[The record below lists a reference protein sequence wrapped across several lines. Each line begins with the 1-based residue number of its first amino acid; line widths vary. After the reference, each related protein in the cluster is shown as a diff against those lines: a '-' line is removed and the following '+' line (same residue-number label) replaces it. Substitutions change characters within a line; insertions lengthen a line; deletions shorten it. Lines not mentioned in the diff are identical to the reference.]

1 MAQDL
6 FGIVGTSIAGTYE
19 VEAVVAEGGFAIVYR
34 AHHTGFGAKVALK
47 CLKLS
52 QKVGPE
58 RQAEFLAQFK
68 AEAALLF
75 QLSSSIPTVVRPL
88 HIDALT
94 TKEGTFVPYMVLEW
108 LEGETLAAI
117 IHHRAADGLPPPPLK
132 KLVRLLG
139 PVAQALARA
148 HDFTT
153 ADGQRVSIVHQDIK
167 PENIFVASA
176 AGEQVVK
183 ILDYGVAK
191 AQSFASQVAG
201 PSAAGRSGVHSFTPA
216 YAAPEQ
222 WAPDKFG
229 ETGSWT
235 DVWGLA
241 LTLVEAMAG
250 RLIIDGDVATM
261 MNIALDPVARPTPLN
276 SDVDVPPE
284 VEEVFERA
292 LALQPKD
299 RQSNVGEFWDEL
311 LVALGMKEGPRDARR
326 EGGGLLREERVAVP
340 KPRPQAKGAT
350 LARVKLQARA
360 APKAPLALPKHR
372 LTIDDPFELDDLSS
386 PAFDAPAPAPPPRGP
401 KPEPRMSLELKLP
414 SEPPPG
420 RRDREASIP
429 SMPPAGGSNLEAS
442 IPSLPPHALAPEPA
456 PRPAPEPARPAAPP
470 RPPSLELEIPSAPV
484 RKPQVAI
491 APVMSR
497 NALDVDAAAP
507 SHPPDALEASLRPAA
522 PERASPARSARSGEL
537 DLGAEAPALRVD
549 FRSELPPRPEAPPLR
564 PAPPRR
570 ERAPSFADAGDAPAK
585 KRVNLLGLGAGL
597 IVAAIAIGAADR
609 ALRKEDGASIVSL
622 GPVTPMLLAGLL
634 FAVGVGLVIYQ
645 FLPHDE
651 H

>member
-1 MAQDL
+1 MATDR

-117 IHHRAADGLPPPPLK
+117 IHHRAADSLPPPPLK

-201 PSAAGRSGVHSFTPA
+201 PGAAERSGVHSFTPA

-229 ETGSWT
+229 ETGAWT

-250 RLIIDGDVATM
+250 RLIIDGDIATM

-276 SDVDVPPE
+276 NDVEVSPE

-292 LALQPKD
+292 LALNPQH

-340 KPRPQAKGAT
+340 KARPAPKGAT
-350 LARVKLQARA
+350 LARVKLQPRA
-360 APKAPLALPKHR
+360 APKAPLAQPRHR
-372 LTIDDPFELDDLSS
+372 LTIDDPFELDDLSGPVHES
-386 PAFDAPAPAPPPRGP
+386 PLPAPRGP

-414 SEPPPG
+414 SEPPGPG
-420 RRDREASIP
+420 PIDLEAALP
-429 SMPPAGGSNLEAS
+429 SLPPVAVSSLEAS
-442 IPSLPPHALAPEPA
+442 IPSLAPSAAAPEPA
-456 PRPAPEPARPAAPP
+456 PRPAAPP
-470 RPPSLELEIPSAPV
+470 RPPSMELEVPQAVP
-484 RKPQVAI
+484 RKPQVELDPI
-491 APVMSR
+491 MSR

-507 SHPPDALEASLRPAA
+507 SQRPEALEASLRPAA
-522 PERASPARSARSGEL
+522 RAPAGPARSARSGDL

-549 FRSELPPRPEAPPLR
+549 FRSELPPRPEPPPVR
-564 PAPPRR
+564 PAPQRR
-570 ERAPSFADAGDAPAK
+570 ERAPSFADRGDAPPK
-585 KRVNLLGLGAGL
+585 KRVNLLGVGAGL

-609 ALRKEDGASIVSL
+609 ALRHEDGTSVVSL
-622 GPVTPMLLAGLL
+622 GPVTPMVLAGLL
-634 FAVGVGLVIYQ
+634 FAVGLGLLIYQ

-651 H
+651 Q